1 MPRPKPQYHF
11 EFRKQRAGDGT
22 IYYSFLLAGKHLPV
36 KASLNGSV
44 LRVVDLVRLMP
55 QEIETVSGLKC
66 RVKCVLKIY
75 GRVPQKKLQKH
86 RDALRYARLLKGMP
100 GKMALSD

>member
-11 EFRKQRAGDGT
+11 ELRKQREGDGT

-44 LRVVDLVRLMP
+44 LRVADLVRTME
-55 QEIETVSGLKC
+55 QEIESCGFKHP
-66 RVKCVLKIY
+66 VKLVLKIY
-75 GRVPQKKLQKH
+75 SRVPQKLLKNQ
-86 RDALRYARLLKGMP
+86 RDNLRYARLLKGRQVP
-100 GKMALSD
+100 IMALRD